1 MRKTGVQKLALL
13 SIILLI
19 VLIFAGAI
27 VRVTGSGLGC
37 PDWPT
42 CWGELVP
49 PAIHAAALEPE
60 LFEAVTLHGGLSSWK
75 PLLDSIDPMKHFHN
89 VVHGALLHYDLG
101 DLLPLIPKVTTS
113 R

>member
-1 MRKTGVQKLALL
+1 MSYHSPVQKTGVQRLALI

-42 CWGELVP
+42 CWG
-49 PAIHAAALEPE
+49 
-60 LFEAVTLHGGLSSWK
+60 K
-75 PLLDSIDPMKHFHN
+75 
-89 VVHGALLHYDLG
+89 
-101 DLLPLIPKVTTS
+101 LIPPTKVEVHQPAPCAS
-113 R
+113 GPFVQFSAHAGLPQNAQA